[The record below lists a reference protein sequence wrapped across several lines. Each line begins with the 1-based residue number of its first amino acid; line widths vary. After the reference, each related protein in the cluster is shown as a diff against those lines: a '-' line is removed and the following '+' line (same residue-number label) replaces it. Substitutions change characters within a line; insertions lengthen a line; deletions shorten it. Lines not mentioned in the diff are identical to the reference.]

1 VFDAGMR
8 YLRIVGPSYSLYGIG
23 LALYFASQGAGRLA
37 WPVGFGCGR
46 LVLTGAG
53 GALSAY
59 WLGGGLDSIY
69 ASMAAGLALLGG
81 GTALAIRFTSWRR

>member
-1 VFDAGMR
+1 MFDAGMR

-46 LVLTGAG
+46 LVLAGAC
-53 GALSAY
+53 GALSVY
-59 WLGGGLDSIY
+59 WLGGGLDSI
-69 ASMAAGLALLGG
+69 
-81 GTALAIRFTSWRR
+81 